1 MRLVIAWHDGAPETS
16 HAPATLAALARLARQ
31 GHQLII
37 IIEPEAE
44 PAAPRPDGDTALER
58 ALRAMLPPEIPLAT
72 LLTQVRVDP
81 LDPAQGGPARPVG
94 PVCDDATMRRLAAE
108 HGWRF
113 VENGGGQGGWR
124 RAAVALRPIEVL
136 ETGVI
141 RLLAVAGAV
150 VVCRDTG
157 VPVAAQDGRLVAMDA
172 AVDFRQAGALLASRL
187 DADRYAILGGFDGIR
202 LEPGR
207 IARAAP
213 TALAAHDRG
222 FADSWMAP
230 VIEAAVLFAG
240 ATGRPA
246 LVGARD
252 DLDGVLAGR
261 SGSWISSDIVGL
273 HMVAPGAH
281 TDAPAEPA

>member
-1 MRLVIAWHDGAPETS
+1 MRLVIAWHDDAPGTS
-16 HAPATLAALARLARQ
+16 RAPATLAVLARLARQ

-37 IIEPEAE
+37 ITEPEAE
-44 PAAPRPDGDTALER
+44 PGAPRPDDAGVQTLEHD
-58 ALRAMLPPEIPLAT
+58 LRAMLPAEIPLAT
-72 LLTQVRVDP
+72 LLSQVRVDP
-81 LDPAQGGPARPVG
+81 LDPALSGPPRATG
-94 PVCDDATMRRLAAE
+94 PVRGAAAMRRLAAE

-113 VENGGGQGGWR
+113 VEEGGNWR
-124 RAAVALRPIEVL
+124 RAAVTPRPIEVL

-157 VPVAAQDGRLVAMDA
+157 TPVAAQDGRLVAMDA
-172 AVDFRQAGALLASRL
+172 AVDFRQTGALLASRL
-187 DADRYAILGGFDGIR
+187 DADRFAILGGFDGIH

-207 IARAAP
+207 ITRAAP
-213 TALAAHDRG
+213 TALAAHDRD
-222 FADSWMAP
+222 FADGPMAP

-246 LVGARD
+246 LVGTRD
-252 DLDGVLAGR
+252 DLDGLLAGR

-273 HMVAPGAH
+273 HMVAPGAPA
-281 TDAPAEPA
+281 DAPAEPG